1 MGMKLLVLHGPNLN
15 LLGEREDA
23 AGGRLSDLDAA
34 LRAKAKALG
43 LELTIVQ
50 SNHEGVLI
58 DTLHAERKNVEGI
71 LINPAGLFTSYA
83 LKEALEAVGLP
94 AIEVLLKP
102 PARESVVAEACAMQ
116 VLGLHGFEPYLQALE
131 TFSSGI
137 FHPAI
142 PGPVK
147 TLGRRKGKG
156 AGSEPEPTEA
166 APRPTPKLVGRVHPL
181 KGGTTTDL
189 TRLAAPA
196 RSLARTA
203 EAGGPLK
210 TLGRKTTA
218 TSDAKSEDRPGK
230 TLGRAAKAGAATASD
245 LLTRALVRQK
255 IADRLAGRMSE
266 AELATWAR
274 AKYQQV
280 QRGEPAE
287 SGHRE
292 LLEDSLQSLTL
303 SHLPATRM
311 TDTQLVDLMTR
322 LEEG

>member
-15 LLGEREDA
+15 LLGEREDV
-23 AGGRLSDLDAA
+23 AGGRLPDLDAL

-58 DTLHAERKNVEGI
+58 DAIHAERKNVEGI
-71 LINPAGLFTSYA
+71 LINPAGYFTSYA

-94 AIEVLLKP
+94 AIEVMLKP

-116 VLGLHGFEPYLQALE
+116 VLGLHGFDPYVQALE
-131 TFSSGI
+131 TFASGI

-147 TLGRRKGKG
+147 TLGRRKKG
-156 AGSEPEPTEA
+156 SAEDDDEGS
-166 APRPTPKLVGRVHPL
+166 RPKPKLVARVHPL
-181 KGGTTTDL
+181 KKDDTPEPTP
-189 TRLAAPA
+189 LAAPA
-196 RSLARTA
+196 RSLRRTA

-210 TLGRKTTA
+210 TLGRKSMPTVVKTEG
-218 TSDAKSEDRPGK
+218 KPGK
-230 TLGRAAKAGAATASD
+230 TLGRAAKGGSTPAAE

-255 IADRLAGRMSE
+255 VADRLAGRLSE

-303 SHLPATRM
+303 SHLPATRL

>member
-15 LLGEREDA
+15 LLGEREDV
-23 AGGRLSDLDAA
+23 AGGRLPDLDAA
-34 LRAKAKALG
+34 LRAKAKDLG

-71 LINPAGLFTSYA
+71 LINPAGYFASYA

-116 VLGLHGFEPYLQALE
+116 VLGLHGFDPYIQALE
-131 TFSSGI
+131 TFASGI

-147 TLGRRKGKG
+147 TLGRRKKG
-156 AGSEPEPTEA
+156 AAAEEDEGS
-166 APRPTPKLVGRVHPL
+166 RPKPKLVARVHPL
-181 KGGTTTDL
+181 KKDDGPEL
-189 TRLAAPA
+189 TPLATPA
-196 RSLARTA
+196 RSLRRTA

-210 TLGRKTTA
+210 TLGRKSVPTVVKGEGKA
-218 TSDAKSEDRPGK
+218 GK
-230 TLGRAAKAGAATASD
+230 TLGRAAKAGATPASD

-255 IADRLAGRMSE
+255 IADRLAGRLSE

-303 SHLPATRM
+303 SHLPATRL

>member
-15 LLGEREDA
+15 LLGEREDV
-23 AGGRLSDLDAA
+23 AGGRLTDLDAA
-34 LRAKAKALG
+34 LRAKAKELG

-58 DTLHAERKNVEGI
+58 DTIHAERQRVEGI
-71 LINPAGLFTSYA
+71 LINPAGYFTSYA

-94 AIEVLLKP
+94 AIEVMLKP

-116 VLGLHGFEPYLQALE
+116 VLGLHGFDPYIQALE
-131 TFSSGI
+131 TFASGI

-147 TLGRRKGKG
+147 SLGRRKKG
-156 AGSEPEPTEA
+156 AA
-166 APRPTPKLVGRVHPL
+166 ADEEEDSRPKPKLVGRVHPL
-181 KGGTTTDL
+181 KKVDTPAPTPLPT
-189 TRLAAPA
+189 PA
-196 RSLARTA
+196 RSLRRTA

-210 TLGRKTTA
+210 TLGRKSTPTVV
-218 TSDAKSEDRPGK
+218 KVEGRPGK
-230 TLGRAAKAGAATASD
+230 TLGRAAKGGATPASD

-255 IADRLAGRMSE
+255 IADRLAGRLSE
-266 AELATWAR
+266 AELASWAR

-311 TDTQLVDLMTR
+311 TDEQLVDLMTR

>member
-15 LLGEREDA
+15 LLGEREDV
-23 AGGRLSDLDAA
+23 AGGRLADLDAA
-34 LRAKAKALG
+34 LRAKAKQ
-43 LELTIVQ
+43 LELTLTIVQ

-58 DTLHAERKNVEGI
+58 DTLHAERKRVEGI

-116 VLGLHGFEPYLQALE
+116 VLGLHGFDPYIQALE
-131 TFSSGI
+131 TFASGI

-142 PGPVK
+142 PGPLK

-156 AGSEPEPTEA
+156 GGEEEA
-166 APRPTPKLVGRVHPL
+166 ERPRPKLVGRVHPL
-181 KGGTTTDL
+181 KGGDPAPV
-189 TRLAAPA
+189 AAPA

-210 TLGRKTTA
+210 TLGRKA
-218 TSDAKSEDRPGK
+218 APAEAKQEGRAGK
-230 TLGRAAKAGAATASD
+230 SLGRAAKTGGLPASD

-255 IADRLAGRMSE
+255 IADRLAGRLSE

-311 TDTQLVDLMTR
+311 SDEQLVDLMTR

>member
-15 LLGEREDA
+15 LLGEREDL
-23 AGGRLSDLDAA
+23 AGGRLVDLDAA
-34 LRAKAKALG
+34 LRAKAKDLG

-58 DTLHAERKNVEGI
+58 DTIHAERKNVEGI
-71 LINPAGLFTSYA
+71 LINPAGYFTSYA

-116 VLGLHGFEPYLQALE
+116 VLGLHGFDPYIQALE
-131 TFSSGI
+131 TFASGI

-147 TLGRRKGKG
+147 TLGRRKKG
-156 AGSEPEPTEA
+156 AGPEDEG
-166 APRPTPKLVGRVHPL
+166 PRPKPKLVGRVHPL
-181 KGGTTTDL
+181 KKDDAPEPTP
-189 TRLAAPA
+189 LAAPA
-196 RSLARTA
+196 RSLRRTA

-210 TLGRKTTA
+210 TLGRKSTPTVVKA
-218 TSDAKSEDRPGK
+218 EGKAGK
-230 TLGRAAKAGAATASD
+230 TLGRAAKAGATPASD

-255 IADRLAGRMSE
+255 IADRLAGRLSE

-303 SHLPATRM
+303 SHLPATRL